1 MDGLNTGYAA
11 LLLEQFLDNP
21 TAVPAE
27 WRELFESAPPELLRA
42 QPGLAA
48 LLERFGNGHAAPVGV
63 APPPAPAPRP
73 APAREV
79 VDEELV
85 GGVAAAMALV
95 KAFRMHGHLAAH
107 LDPLGSEPPGDP
119 ALEPERLI
127 PKLTPELQAQV
138 PANVLRLYVPGDT
151 LADTLPRLRETY
163 CGTIAYEIEHIADH
177 EKRVWLRHAIES
189 GKYRR
194 PLTNEERKELLASL
208 SRVEA
213 FEQYLRRAFL
223 G

>member
-27 WRELFESAPPELLRA
+27 WRDLFESAPPELLRA

-48 LLERFGNGHAAPVGV
+48 LLERFGNGHATPVGV

-73 APAREV
+73 APAREVV

-107 LDPLGSEPPGDP
+107 LDPLGS
-119 ALEPERLI
+119 
-127 PKLTPELQAQV
+127 
-138 PANVLRLYVPGDT
+138 
-151 LADTLPRLRETY
+151 
-163 CGTIAYEIEHIADH
+163 
-177 EKRVWLRHAIES
+177 
-189 GKYRR
+189 
-194 PLTNEERKELLASL
+194 
-208 SRVEA
+208 
-213 FEQYLRRAFL
+213 
-223 G
+223 